1 MNAEQRPRR
10 VLIVLPQRVHLMDM
24 AGAAQ
29 VFSSAND
36 LVSQAYEVM
45 FVGAEAGA
53 PSHQGLAPAPPT
65 SWPVLERRD
74 LVIVSGWK
82 TQLQPEG
89 LTPALSENVSRHWH
103 DGGHV
108 ASICAG
114 SLALAQA
121 GILTGQTATTHHDL
135 IAQLRRHSQVD
146 VVEDVLFTCGPRLHT
161 SAGIASGID
170 LCLLLVA
177 HDHGPAV
184 AARIART
191 LVVPAW
197 RPGNT
202 SQDLVTL
209 THRNHMDHLTHQAQ
223 DILDDTS
230 HKPPALAE
238 LGRRVGVSGRTLA
251 RHFVDAAGMTPQA
264 YASAVRLEHATRLH
278 EQGWSWESA
287 AHAVGYADARSLRE
301 RG

>member
-1 MNAEQRPRR
+1 M
-10 VLIVLPQRVHLMDM
+10 
-24 AGAAQ
+24 
-29 VFSSAND
+29 
-36 LVSQAYEVM
+36 
-45 FVGAEAGA
+45 
-53 PSHQGLAPAPPT
+53 
-65 SWPVLERRD
+65 
-74 LVIVSGWK
+74 
-82 TQLQPEG
+82 
-89 LTPALSENVSRHWH
+89 
-103 DGGHV
+103 
-108 ASICAG
+108 
-114 SLALAQA
+114 
-121 GILTGQTATTHHDL
+121 
-135 IAQLRRHSQVD
+135 
-146 VVEDVLFTCGPRLHT
+146 LFTCGPRLHT

-170 LCLLLVA
+170 LCLHLVA

-238 LGRRVGVSGRTLA
+238 LGRRLGVSGRTLA